1 MAISHQMTKM
11 VVSSATH
18 PVVHALDQRITTVRP
33 VMTATSWK
41 EPYVMMYAQID
52 SSGIL
57 TLTHVMIAQLH
68 ALIVIPIQYAQR
80 VMTIIN

>member
-18 PVVHALDQRITTVRP
+18 PAVHALDQVITTVKP

-41 EPYVMMYAQID
+41 EPYVMKSAQVD
-52 SSGIL
+52 SL
-57 TLTHVMIAQLH
+57 VMMTLTHVMIAQLH
-68 ALIVIPIQYAQR
+68 ALIVIQ
-80 VMTIIN
+80 T